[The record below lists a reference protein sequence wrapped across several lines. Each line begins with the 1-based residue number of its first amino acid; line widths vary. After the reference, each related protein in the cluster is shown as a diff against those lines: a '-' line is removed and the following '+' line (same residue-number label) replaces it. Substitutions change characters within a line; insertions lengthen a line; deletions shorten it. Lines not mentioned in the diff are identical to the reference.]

1 MTIWQR
7 AAVTAFLEN
16 KGAGKMSYILRR
28 VDQVKHAKK
37 VKDEAIIN
45 FNVNKNSKNHFVS
58 SHSLY

>member
-1 MTIWQR
+1 MTVWQR

-28 VDQVKHAKK
+28 VDQVKHVKK

-45 FNVNKNSKNHFVS
+45 FNVNKNS
-58 SHSLY
+58 